1 MKRIF
6 FTVTNDLTYD
16 QRMHRICSSLAENG
30 YQVTLIGW
38 KLQGSVPLAEKK
50 FRQKRINCFFKPGK
64 FRYAE
69 YNIRL
74 FFYLLFQ
81 KTDAICAIDLDTI
94 LPCYYISRLKKV
106 KRIYDAHELFTEL
119 KEVMSRPTV
128 YKKWLRIERRIIP
141 RFKLGYTVS
150 ESIAAYFSEK
160 YKVKYQTIR
169 NVPILKELTDQLR
182 RDEKFILYQ
191 GSVNEARAFEWLI
204 PAMKDVKTK
213 LVICGDGNF
222 MPQLRKLISENNVEN
237 KIEIKGMMHPDIL
250 FEISQQAYCGVSL
263 AENTG
268 LNQYFALPNKFF
280 DYIHAG
286 LPQLTMNYPEYQ
298 KLNVKYEVA
307 VLTDDLSPSAIAKA
321 LNNLLDDAVLHKRL
335 KENCLK
341 AREELCWQKE
351 EHKLLSFYHT
361 VFNS

>member
-1 MKRIF
+1 
-6 FTVTNDLTYD
+6 
-16 QRMHRICSSLAENG
+16 MHRICSSLAENG
-30 YQVTLIGW
+30 YQVTLLGW
-38 KLQGSVPLAEKK
+38 KLTGSLPLTHKK
-50 FRQKRINCFFKPGK
+50 FNQKRITCFFKPGK

-106 KRIYDAHELFTEL
+106 RKIYDAHELFTEL
-119 KEVMSRPTV
+119 KEVMSRPAV
-128 YKKWLRIERRIIP
+128 YKKWLSIEKRIIP
-141 RFKLGYTVS
+141 RFKSGYTVS
-150 ESIAAYFSEK
+150 ESIADYFRDK
-160 YKVKYQTIR
+160 YKVNYQTIR
-169 NVPILKELTDQLR
+169 NVPVLKNFSGDKSSA
-182 RDEKFILYQ
+182 EKFILYQ
-191 GSVNEARAFEWLI
+191 GAVNEARAFEWLI
-204 PAMKDVKTK
+204 PAMKEVKTR

-222 MPQLRKLISENNVEN
+222 MPQLKQLISENNVAD
-237 KIEIKGMMHPDIL
+237 KIEIKGMLHPDAL
-250 FEISQQAYCGVSL
+250 FEISQQAYCGISL

-298 KLNVKYEVA
+298 KLNAQYEVA
-307 VLTDDLSPSAIAKA
+307 VLTDDLSPAGIAAAI
-321 LNNLLDDAVLHKRL
+321 NNLLGDDVLHKRL
-335 KENCLK
+335 KENCIK

-351 EHKLLSFYHT
+351 ENKLLSFYHS
-361 VFNS
+361 VFNQ